1 MERGKMD
8 IHFSECT
15 QELSVHIRLSED
27 GTVWLTKYEIAD
39 LFDVYIQTVT
49 SGLKTIFQRGE
60 LFEMQVTKIHCF
72 TNAQGRQCSVELY
85 NLDMIISLSFYM
97 KGGICQAFR
106 ERVYQMIRQP
116 MKTAVPRP
124 PILNQLN
131 QTSFF
136 P

>member
-1 MERGKMD
+1 MERGKID
-8 IHFSECT
+8 IHFSESS

-27 GTVWLTKYEIAD
+27 KTVWLTKYEIAD
-39 LFDVYIQTVT
+39 LFDVHIQAVM

-60 LFEMQVTKIHCF
+60 LFEMQVTKIHRF

-85 NLDMIISLSFYM
+85 NLDVIISLSFYM
-97 KGGICQAFR
+97 KGGICRLFR
-106 ERVYQMIRQP
+106 DWVYQRIRQP
-116 MKTAVPRP
+116 MKTAVPQP
-124 PILNQLN
+124 PILIQLN

>member
-1 MERGKMD
+1 MERGKID
-8 IHFSECT
+8 IHFLEPS

-27 GTVWLTKYEIAD
+27 GTVWLTQHEIAD

-49 SGLKTIFQRGE
+49 SGLKTIFQRWE

-85 NLDMIISLSFYM
+85 NLDVIILLSFYM

-106 ERVYQMIRQP
+106 EWVYQRIRQP

-124 PILNQLN
+124 PNLIQLN